1 MNKFEIVFLIFLAFG
16 VFVNGMVEHLVY
28 GATSDP
34 AEFGNST
41 DTTCTIGGTAGN
53 IVCTGSGT
61 FSSVIAN
68 VTGTSNSTDFWDNL
82 DTPTDI
88 NAADIT
94 NDGTYILTSALPLAN
109 QTKPYCGNVT
119 GATSNLCTI
128 TDTNTQIGN
137 CSGLN
142 SCGNII
148 YTNNGSILNVNRS
161 NYWDNLDTPNDFTN
175 IIASQIIQA
184 NEFSGAL
191 NWSYLQNY
199 PAACPGSGSTQSYV
213 STIADSTTCTTITSL
228 DTSNIQDVYL
238 LNNGDVSTGNIDLD
252 DGVGESPK
260 LRFLNALNNI
270 SQIYE
275 QTDGDLFIDAA
286 KGFELAGTSYRMTTL
301 TNCDTIDTDGSGV
314 LSCGS
319 DDDTTC
325 GTSGICS
332 TVYQSASTLD
342 SLYVSRNAWT
352 DHDNYP
358 AACAGGSYASTI
370 GDTLTCSNPA
380 TESDSTWTLHNS
392 YPSTCAAATPF
403 IGTIGDT
410 STCRGI
416 VSDTSPQLGG
426 YLDTNG
432 NNLGSTTD
440 EIENIYIT
448 TNNKIFLGT
457 GQEGEIFY
465 DGTKIVI
472 KLN

>member
-1 MNKFEIVFLIFLAFG
+1 MNKAEIIFLILLSFG
-16 VFVNGMVEHLVY
+16 VFINGMVEHLVY
-28 GATSDP
+28 GATGDP

-41 DTTCTIGGTAGN
+41 NTTCTIGGTAGN
-53 IVCTGSGT
+53 IVCIGSGT
-61 FSSVIAN
+61 FPGGIVGN
-68 VTGTSNSTDFWDNL
+68 VTGTINSTDFWDNL
-82 DTPTDI
+82 DTPADI

-94 NDGTYILTSALPLAN
+94 NDGTYILS
-109 QTKPYCGNVT
+109 
-119 GATSNLCTI
+119 S
-128 TDTNTQIGN
+128 DEED
-137 CSGLN
+137 
-142 SCGNII
+142 
-148 YTNNGSILNVNRS
+148 LNVNRS
-161 NYWDNLDTPNDFTN
+161 NFWDNLNTPLNFIN

-184 NEFSGAL
+184 NEFSGVL
-191 NWSYLQNY
+191 NWTFLQNY
-199 PAACPGSGSTQSYV
+199 PSACPGSGSTQSYV
-213 STIADSTTCTTITSL
+213 STIGDSTTCTTITSL

-260 LRFLNALNNI
+260 LRFLNANNNI

-275 QTDGDLFIDAA
+275 QTDGDLFIGAA
-286 KGFELAGTSYRMTTL
+286 DGFELSGNSFRMTTL
-301 TNCDTIDTDGSGV
+301 TNCDTINTDGSGI
-314 LSCGS
+314 LSCGT
-319 DDDTTC
+319 DADTTC

-392 YPSTCAAATPF
+392 YPSTCAASAPF

-432 NNLGSTTD
+432 QNIGSTTD

-465 DGTKIVI
+465 DGSKIVI